1 MSTDDI
7 PWESSGLGWNEPFH
21 YALHELAL
29 VVDLEAQVLA
39 GHPGAA
45 GPEVLRDAHPL
56 HLSPCLDEVALSVA
70 GIASEFMPS
79 AFVIVAHALSLTE
92 RQRVRPVVCG
102 PGCVGPLQVPEL
114 VRLVRLVQANAPPF
128 CVGFHLEKQ
137 SLVLFGWTTGPEA
150 ESAGGRLIILVHPP
164 LDHPG
169 PPWTQQGYMAPG
181 LGLFGLCD
189 TSRPQP
195 LMHLGPDLGALPGSR
210 WALLGRHPAP
220 QPSPS
225 QVLRQAEPVALSCLG
240 HLLELCWP
248 HVQLDQL
255 GALEPCA

>member
-7 PWESSGLGWNEPFH
+7 PWESSGLGWNETFH
-21 YALHELAL
+21 YALHELPL
-29 VVDLEAQVLA
+29 VVDLEAQVLP
-39 GHPGAA
+39 GYPGAA
-45 GPEVLRDAHPL
+45 GPEVLRDTHPL

-70 GIASEFMPS
+70 GIASELMPS

-92 RQRVRPVVCG
+92 GQRVGPVVCG

-128 CVGFHLEKQ
+128 CVGLPLKKKSFA
-137 SLVLFGWTTGPEA
+137 LFGWTTGPEA
-150 ESAGGRLIILVHPP
+150 ESAGCMLVLLGHPP

-169 PPWTQQGYMAPG
+169 PPWAKQGYMAPG

-195 LMHLGPDLGALPGSR
+195 LMQLGPDLGALPGSR
-210 WALLGRHPAP
+210 WTYSGGIHTRRRVSSSPLMRRFT
-220 QPSPS
+220 QPSPCRTFTRR
-225 QVLRQAEPVALSCLG
+225 VRVPV
-240 HLLELCWP
+240 
-248 HVQLDQL
+248 
-255 GALEPCA
+255 